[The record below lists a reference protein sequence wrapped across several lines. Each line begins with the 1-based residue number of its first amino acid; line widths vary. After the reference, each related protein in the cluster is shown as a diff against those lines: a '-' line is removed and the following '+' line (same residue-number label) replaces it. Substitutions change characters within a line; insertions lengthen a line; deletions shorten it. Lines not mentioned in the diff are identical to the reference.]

1 MRNTFTWGKV
11 GTQLVLLLAMLVLA
25 TGIAFAQAGEAEING
40 TITDPSG
47 AILPNAQVTLT
58 DANTGVARTV
68 TAQDGQFR
76 FSPVSPGTYNIT
88 VKAPNFQTENITHL
102 VIDIGVHATQ
112 DVSMKVG
119 NSEQT
124 VEVTG
129 AVPVVD
135 TASQSVA
142 DVITQEQINTLPINT
157 RQYLNL
163 ALLEPGTSQ
172 DATRTFYNNVQVGGG
187 GYFYANGFMIDGVRN
202 TWAEQ
207 GEPRQNFPE
216 GAVSEFKVYV
226 NEYPAEYG
234 LYMGGLVSV
243 ETKRG
248 TNAFHGELFEFWRNE
263 ALNRDNKFQVEAEQ
277 AEHTSNPF
285 NRNQFGGDIG
295 GPIITDKAHFYAA
308 YERTQTSSS
317 YTIFTSDP
325 QFYGSNQGTFNQPLS
340 DQMLTGRVDYQLD
353 NDQSVFVRY
362 AQEWNKL
369 TFQGCGGSF
378 EQFCYDGL
386 IPRHSLVAGHTWMI
400 SPTIVND
407 FRFQYA
413 YSSYQ
418 LGPPGHVW
426 TNVNTMANDPQ
437 ATDQLQIA
445 YTFPSFSYGAGY
457 QEDGVEQRYEGSDVF
472 SVQHGTHSFRFGFD
486 VNYIPFTDA
495 TAFNVRGDFT
505 FGTDQLF
512 NPNDP
517 STIANL
523 KDPILF
529 TASIPAVVN
538 SVPSWELGFFA
549 MDDWKIRP
557 WFTLNLG
564 VRYDRELGSFNEA
577 LNPASFPKPI
587 PFLGDP
593 SKRGDDNNF
602 GPRIGLTWDP
612 FHHGNDVFRA
622 GYGLYYN
629 NIQTLLNFNEIRN
642 LSECNII
649 ITNPSYP
656 DPYNGL
662 NPSSFCSAAPPNVT
676 VLAPNYRNPY
686 SNQFEVGYSHAFS
699 NNFAVK
705 VDGVYQHFFRDFRN
719 FDLNLPDP
727 VTGIRPLPAWG
738 AILQQQSTAQA
749 KYKALFIRADKRFS
763 HRYTFTVAYTLSYA
777 RDDNPQFN
785 VTNYADPNLDWGPSN
800 VDRRNSIV
808 TSGTVDLPFRF
819 TFGAIWTA
827 KSSVPFSA
835 LAASFNADGTQQYV
849 PGTSRNQGNRNLNLA
864 AVNAYRATLG
874 LTPVTSGDI
883 NKNPYDSFDIH
894 LSRSF
899 PLGGERHIEAIAQV
913 FNLFGHE
920 NLAGVAAGTSGYNTN
935 AASPGFG
942 TLNSAGNLQQ
952 AELAAKFVF

>member
-1 MRNTFTWGKV
+1 MRNSSIWSKA
-11 GTQLVLLLAMLVLA
+11 GTQLAVLLAMLLLA
-25 TGIAFAQAGEAEING
+25 TCIAFAQASEAEISG
-40 TITDPSG
+40 TITDASG

-68 TAQDGQFR
+68 TETDGAYR
-76 FSPVSPGTYNIT
+76 FAPISPGTYNIT
-88 VKAPNFQTENITHL
+88 VKAASFQTENVTHL
-102 VIDIGVHATQ
+102 VIDIGVHVTQ
-112 DVSMKVG
+112 DISMKVG
-119 NSEQT
+119 SSEQT

-243 ETKRG
+243 ETKKG
-248 TNAFHGELFEFWRNE
+248 SNAFHGEAFEFWRNE
-263 ALNRDNKFQVEAEQ
+263 ALNRDNKFQVAAEQ

-295 GPIITDKAHFYAA
+295 GPIIKDRAHFYAA

-317 YTIFTSDP
+317 FTIFTSAP

-340 DQMLTGRVDYQLD
+340 DQMLTGRFDYQIN
-353 NDQSVFVRY
+353 NDQSTFVRY

-378 EQFCYDGL
+378 DQFCYDGL

-400 SPTIVND
+400 SPTVVND

-426 TNVNTMANDPQ
+426 TNVNTMATAPE
-437 ATDQLQIA
+437 ATGQLQIA

-457 QEDGVEQRYEGSDVF
+457 QEDGVENRYEGSDVF
-472 SVQHGTHSFRFGFD
+472 SVQHGTHSLRFGFD
-486 VNYIPFTDA
+486 VNYVPFIDA

-505 FGTDQLF
+505 FGTDQVF
-512 NPNDP
+512 NPADP
-517 STIANL
+517 ATIANL
-523 KDPILF
+523 KNPILF

-557 WFTLNLG
+557 NLTLNLG
-564 VRYDRELGSFNEA
+564 LRYDRELGSFNEA
-577 LNPASFPKPI
+577 LNPASFSKPI

-602 GPRIGLTWDP
+602 GPRIGVTWDP
-612 FHHGNDVFRA
+612 FHKGNDVFRA

-642 LSECNII
+642 LSQCNII
-649 ITNPSYP
+649 INNPSYP

-662 NPSSFCSAAPPNVT
+662 NPSSFCSTAPPNVT

-699 NNFAVK
+699 NSFALK

-719 FDLNLPDP
+719 FDLNFPSTP
-727 VTGIRPLPAWG
+727 TGPRPLPAWG
-738 AILQQQSTAQA
+738 AILQQQSDAQA

-827 KSSVPFSA
+827 RSSVPFSA

-849 PGTSRNQGNRNLNLA
+849 LGTSRNQGNRNLNLA

-874 LTPVTSGDI
+874 LPAVTAGDI

-899 PLGGERHIEAIAQV
+899 PLGGERHVEVIAQV

-942 TLNSAGNLQQ
+942 TLGSAGNLQQ